1 MTTFRTVGLAAFLAT
16 IAFGGPAV
24 AGKLI
29 DAAPQAMRDY
39 ADQAGYILASVQ
51 VCGGDAKE
59 EEYFRGLARDTLR
72 QLGGDDDD
80 IGFLDFYMAEAAQTA
95 KPKKRECQDENAVP
109 LTARLFTHKAI
120 IEKALKAQ

>member
-1 MTTFRTVGLAAFLAT
+1 MTVRATMLAALLTVAAT
-16 IAFGGPAV
+16 GPAT

-29 DAAPQAMRDY
+29 DAAPQAMRAY
-39 ADQAGYILASVQ
+39 ADQAGYILASVK

-59 EEYFRGLARDTLR
+59 EEYFRGLARDTLV
-72 QLGGDDDD
+72 QLGADDDD
-80 IGFLDFYMAEAAQTA
+80 IGFLDHYMSESAKVA

-109 LTARLFTHKAI
+109 LTSKLFTHRAI